1 MTIGTLRTPA
11 SIPSAVPTLP
21 RTSGAGHPYLLIAV
35 VATLAVLPVAFQ
47 GNPWGHDV
55 NLHLRS
61 WMDAERQFHEGNF
74 FPRWAAG
81 ANQGFGEPFFIF
93 YPPLSR
99 LVGVALGLVLPWKM
113 VSGVYIWL
121 MLVLAGA
128 AMWVCAR
135 EWLAPADAL
144 VASLLF
150 AVNPYLLI
158 VAYKRGNYADLLAGA
173 LFPLLIWGGVR
184 IGYAPAR
191 TALPLSAAFAA
202 IWLSDL
208 PAGVIASYAL
218 AGLLVL
224 NAILYRSLRPL
235 LCGALAMASAFGSI
249 AFFLFPAAFER
260 RWVSIA
266 EAVRLEWAPENNF
279 LFTHR
284 NLPQYVV
291 FNQALSYVAV
301 FLIVAAV
308 IAALLARRLRHDQ
321 APVWL
326 SLAILGGVST
336 FMMFPPSVFL
346 YQALPE
352 MRYVE
357 FPWRWLSVLSV
368 VTAFLVAAAMA
379 QARGRWIAWAM
390 TGVAVACISAFIVHT
405 VTWDHAHYLKGLI
418 SDAHSPSGY
427 PIRFG
432 DWSNPL
438 GSQREKLDQA
448 APLVAVA
455 DSAHSAQIQIEQ
467 WQGQRKVFA
476 VESAQPLI
484 LKLRLLSYPA
494 WQAKLNGSII
504 PVRTDPDL
512 GQMLVA
518 VPAGSSRVE
527 IRFARTWDRTA
538 GTIISLMTIATCVPL
553 MLWLRN
559 REPGL
564 RTATGAR
571 STQSGGR
578 R

>member
-1 MTIGTLRTPA
+1 MLCRDTFARRA
-11 SIPSAVPTLP
+11 
-21 RTSGAGHPYLLIAV
+21 YFLIVV
-35 VATLAVLPVAFQ
+35 VATVAVIPIAIH

-61 WMDAERQFHEGNF
+61 WMDAERQFHQGNF

-99 LVGVALGLVLPWKM
+99 LVGVALGLFLPWKI

-128 AMWVCAR
+128 AMWICAR

-158 VAYKRGNYADLLAGA
+158 CAYKRGNYADLLAGA
-173 LFPLLIWGGVR
+173 LFPLIVWGGLR
-184 IGYAPAR
+184 MGYAPAR

-224 NAILYRSLRPL
+224 NAIFYRSLRPL
-235 LCGALAMASAFGSI
+235 LFGALAMASAFGSI
-249 AFFLFPAAFER
+249 AFFLFPAAWER
-260 RWVSIA
+260 KWVSIA
-266 EAVRLEWAPENNF
+266 EAVRLEWDPAHNF
-279 LFTHR
+279 LFTH
-284 NLPQYVV
+284 NNMPLYVI
-291 FNQALSYVAV
+291 FNRALSFIAV
-301 FLIVAAV
+301 FLILVTAA
-308 IAALLARRLRHDQ
+308 AALAARRFRQDETN
-321 APVWL
+321 VWR
-326 SLAILGGVST
+326 SLTILAAVST
-336 FMMFPPSVFL
+336 FMMFRPSLLL
-346 YQALPE
+346 YERLPE

-368 VTAFLVAAAMA
+368 VTAFF
-379 QARGRWIAWAM
+379 
-390 TGVAVACISAFIVHT
+390 VAVAISQFRRKWIPWAITAMAVVSVGAVIVHT
-405 VTWDHAHYLKGLI
+405 VTWDHAHYLEGLI
-418 SDAHSPSGY
+418 ADAHSPAGY

-438 GSQREKLDQA
+438 GSQREKLDKA
-448 APLVAVA
+448 APPVAVA
-455 DSAHSAQIQIEQ
+455 DPGQAAQIQVEQ
-467 WQGQRKVFA
+467 WQGQRKIFS
-476 VESAQPLI
+476 VESAQPLL
-484 LKLRLLSYPA
+484 LKLHLLSYPA
-494 WQAKLNGSII
+494 WQAKLNGNVV
-504 PVRTDPDL
+504 PLQTDPEL

-527 IRFARTWDRTA
+527 IYFARTWDRTV
-538 GTIISLMTIATCVPL
+538 GNVISLLTLITCVPL
-553 MLWLRN
+553 MWWLR
-559 REPGL
+559 
-564 RTATGAR
+564 
-571 STQSGGR
+571 R
-578 R
+578 RAIADPVHP